1 MAGHTLKQYPIH
13 RLKPGMVLGRTIYDT
28 YEQMLLV
35 KGTVLTKKL
44 ISYIAERGVCF
55 ALIDEETNAPKPA
68 VSNNP
73 LEENPPA
80 APPQPLHKSASHV
93 LDDSFVSEYK
103 KVFAILQALFSNT
116 RSTGTVDLQP
126 LNEIDSRCLKALTD
140 GLKAITNVHNISREG
155 YYLIHHSINVA
166 ILAGLLGRWL
176 KFTSSDLYD
185 LILAGLL
192 HDIGKTQI
200 PTSLLNKPSK
210 LTAREYAE
218 VQKHTERGYKLL
230 RATKLKGNA
239 PILFGILQHHE
250 RLDGSGYPFQVKS
263 EKIHTFA
270 KLLAIADIYD
280 AMASNKVYAR
290 KKSPFDIFAELSKE
304 MTHRLDT
311 SYCVLFIKNLCH
323 AMNGNWVKLD
333 NGANAKIVY
342 IDESRIS
349 ALPIVQCETG
359 EFIDLNKE
367 KEIHI
372 LELQSTAQ

>member
-1 MAGHTLKQYPIH
+1 MSEHTLKQYPIH

-44 ISYIAERGVCF
+44 ISYIAERSVCF

-103 KVFAILQALFSNT
+103 KVFAILQTLFSNT

-126 LNEIDSRCLKALTD
+126 LNEIDNRCLKALTD

-176 KFTSSDLYD
+176 KFTSSDLHD

-230 RATKLKGNA
+230 RATKLKSNA

-304 MTHRLDT
+304 MTHRLDI

>member
-35 KGTVLTKKL
+35 KGTVLTQKL
-44 ISYIAERGVCF
+44 ISYIADRNVCF
-55 ALIDEETNAPKPA
+55 ALIEENTNSAEPSSANHNTDEAPPA
-68 VSNNP
+68 VS
-73 LEENPPA
+73 
-80 APPQPLHKSASHV
+80 PQPLHDSSAHV
-93 LDDSFVSEYK
+93 LDRTFVSEYQ
-103 KVFAILQALFSNT
+103 KVFTILQTLFSNT
-116 RSTGTVDLQP
+116 RSTGIVDLQP
-126 LNEIDSRCLKALTD
+126 LNEIDSKCLQALTD
-140 GLKAITNVHNISREG
+140 GLKAITNAHNISREG

-176 KFTSSDLYD
+176 NFTSHDLYD

-192 HDIGKTQI
+192 HDIGKTQT
-200 PTSLLNKPSK
+200 PTSLLNKPGK

-230 RATKLKGNA
+230 RATKLKNNV

-250 RLDGSGYPFQVKS
+250 RLDGSGYPLQVKS
-263 EKIHTFA
+263 DKIHGFA
-270 KLLAIADIYD
+270 KILAIADIYD

-290 KKSPFDIFAELSKE
+290 KKSPFDIFAELANE
-304 MTHRLDT
+304 MTHQLDT
-311 SYCVLFIKNLCH
+311 GYCVLFIKNLCH

-333 NGANAKIVY
+333 NGSKAKIVY